1 MLLDL
6 YTYTTVG
13 LLSNLSSAP
22 IPVYKKFANTM
33 LLPYANEKWHKED
46 LTALESKRLF
56 QKYLPIQLA
65 YTPVGKP
72 IALTT
77 GNDAAKKTPS
87 V

>member
-1 MLLDL
+1 MQTECLSVVGFVHL
-6 YTYTTVG
+6 G

-56 QKYLPIQLA
+56 QKYLPIQL
-65 YTPVGKP
+65 
-72 IALTT
+72 
-77 GNDAAKKTPS
+77 
-87 V
+87 